1 MEIISFEGV
10 DLAELLP
17 RIPDSIKNDLPFGL
31 VKLDTNGI
39 VLEYNMAEG
48 EIAGVDPNWALG
60 KSFFEEVAVC
70 TKTAAFYG
78 RFVEG
83 VKKGFL
89 NVAFDYVFDHRSGNA
104 RVKVQMVMLPDHLG
118 RKTVMVLVRRA
129 NQVNVVD
136 AVDHAQTMSAP
147 LERSQTA
154 LATAQSHSAAAAP
167 GAAAPSIQDIVSAVM
182 AAMNAANPA
191 AASAPVALA
200 ASAPAMA
207 PAPAPFAPVAAA
219 KPPAKPGGGHTD
231 IFQL

>member
-17 RIPDSIKNDLPFGL
+17 RIPDSIKNELPFGL

-136 AVDHAQTMSAP
+136 AVEHAPTMPAP
-147 LERSQTA
+147 LEQSQP
-154 LATAQSHSAAAAP
+154 AQAAAQP
-167 GAAAPSIQDIVSAVM
+167 HVAAHSSFTMPPLAIL
-182 AAMNAANPA
+182 
-191 AASAPVALA
+191 ALPT
-200 ASAPAMA
+200 SNCGLISAMA
-207 PAPAPFAPVAAA
+207 CEF
-219 KPPAKPGGGHTD
+219 GCEN
-231 IFQL
+231 